1 MKKIRILHVAQ
12 AAGGVDRYLQALLK
26 YIDRD
31 KYENILVCSQDY
43 NEANYAGIV
52 DFFEQ
57 VKMVREISF
66 KDDLSATIEIRK
78 MIKKY
83 KPDIVYAH
91 SSKAGVLGRFANIG
105 FKNKCIYNPHGW
117 SFNMDCS
124 EKKKNL
130 YITIERISSIFCDQI
145 VCISNAE
152 YHSALQHKICKADKL
167 QVIFNGIDIDQY
179 RQNRIRRLTKQDI
192 GIPDDSF
199 VIGMVGRV
207 SEQKAPDI
215 FAKAA
220 KLIKK
225 VIPNS
230 YFIIVGN
237 GNLEDEI
244 KKYVIENGL
253 NNSFKITGWVEN
265 PMDYIQLFD
274 EAMLLSRW
282 EGFGLVLPEYMI
294 ARKPIIATNIDAIPD
309 LINDG
314 NNGLLVPVN
323 DPEEVSKKALLLY
336 QDKGLYNKL
345 ANNGED
351 IVYKKFDAKRV
362 ANEHEILFESLS
374 GIREYKEKSI
384 L

>member
-1 MKKIRILHVAQ
+1 MGKIRILHVVQ
-12 AAGGVDRYLQALLK
+12 SAGGVDRYLRVLFK
-26 YIDRD
+26 YMD
-31 KYENILVCSQDY
+31 KDKFENILVCSNDFHQSDY
-43 NEANYAGIV
+43 TNLVTDFIHV
-52 DFFEQ
+52 DM
-57 VKMVREISF
+57 KREISA
-66 KDDLSATIEIRK
+66 KSDLHSILEVRK
-78 MIKKY
+78 LIKKY

-91 SSKAGVLGRFANIG
+91 SSKAGVIARVANIG
-105 FKNKCIYNPHGW
+105 TGYKCIYNPHGW
-117 SFNMDCS
+117 AFNMNTSDKKRS
-124 EKKKNL
+124 LYTKIEK
-130 YITIERISSIFCDQI
+130 ISALFCDKI

-179 RQNRIRRLTKQDI
+179 RQNRIKRLTKQDI

-323 DPEEVSKKALLLY
+323 DPEEVSKKALSLY
-336 QDKGLYNKL
+336 QDKDLYNKL

-374 GIREYKEKSI
+374 GIRKYKEKSI